1 MHTDQ
6 LIDLLVA
13 DLKPVDRARVSRTPI
28 IASLVGA
35 AAAFAAM
42 LLVLGPHPKIFDGQN
57 LGFLS
62 IKLLFTLS
70 TVVTAA
76 AFLPQLAR
84 PGAEGRGFL
93 PLVCLPFAAIATLG
107 ALPLAATHWVGW
119 SGMIVVK
126 GWLTCLLYIP
136 LFAIAPFAAVVC
148 GLRAGAP
155 TDLARAGA
163 AAGLVAGGLS
173 ATACAFSCADDSIPS
188 IALSYGLAIAICA
201 GSGAKLGPWLLRW

>member
-1 MHTDQ
+1 MRTDE
-6 LIDLLVA
+6 LIALLVS

-28 IASLVGA
+28 IASLIGA

-42 LLVLGPHPKIFDGQN
+42 LLALGPHPEIFDGQN
-57 LGFLS
+57 LAFLS

-84 PGAEGRGFL
+84 PGAEAGAL
-93 PLVCLPFAAIATLG
+93 LLLVCLPFAAIATLG
-107 ALPLAATHWVGW
+107 AVPLAATHWVGW
-119 SGMIVVK
+119 GGMIVVK
-126 GWLTCLLYIP
+126 GWLTCLFYIP
-136 LFAIAPFAAVVC
+136 LIAIAPFAAVVC

-155 TDLARAGA
+155 TNFARAGA
-163 AAGLVAGGLS
+163 AARLVAGGSS

-188 IALSYGLAIAICA
+188 IALWYGLAIAICA
-201 GSGAKLGPWLLRW
+201 GLGAKLGPRLLRW